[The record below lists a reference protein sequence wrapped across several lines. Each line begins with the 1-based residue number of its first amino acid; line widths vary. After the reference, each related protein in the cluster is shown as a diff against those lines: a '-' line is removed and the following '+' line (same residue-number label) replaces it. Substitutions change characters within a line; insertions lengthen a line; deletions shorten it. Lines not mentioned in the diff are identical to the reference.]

1 MKIKGILRFATE
13 KNIFIF
19 LKKGID
25 FLKIKWYN
33 AGNEREVNNMRNTI
47 KAKDGYH
54 VYKVRNIATGEEAY
68 RIDDG
73 TTPLFIAQKRSY
85 EDYKDEE
92 RQNEMFRRC
101 EIFTTVKGSQYIYWR
116 DEEIDADYITK
127 IEK

>member
-1 MKIKGILRFATE
+1 
-13 KNIFIF
+13 
-19 LKKGID
+19 
-25 FLKIKWYN
+25 
-33 AGNEREVNNMRNTI
+33 MRDTI

-54 VYKVRNIATGEEAY
+54 VVKVRNIATGEEGY

-73 TTPLFIAQKRSY
+73 CNPLFVAQKRGY

-101 EIFTTVKGSQYIYWR
+101 EVFTTIKGNQFIYWR

-127 IEK
+127 VPKDEQK

>member
-1 MKIKGILRFATE
+1 
-13 KNIFIF
+13 
-19 LKKGID
+19 
-25 FLKIKWYN
+25 
-33 AGNEREVNNMRNTI
+33 MRNTI

-54 VYKVRNIATGEEAY
+54 VYKVKNIVTGEEAY

-116 DEEIDADYITK
+116 DEETDADYITK

>member
-1 MKIKGILRFATE
+1 
-13 KNIFIF
+13 
-19 LKKGID
+19 
-25 FLKIKWYN
+25 
-33 AGNEREVNNMRNTI
+33 MRDTI

-54 VYKVRNIATGEEAY
+54 VVKVRNIVTGEEGY

-73 TTPLFIAQKRSY
+73 CTPLFVAQKRSY

-101 EIFTTVKGSQYIYWR
+101 EVFTTVKGNQFIYWR

-127 IEK
+127 VPKEEQK

>member
-1 MKIKGILRFATE
+1 
-13 KNIFIF
+13 
-19 LKKGID
+19 
-25 FLKIKWYN
+25 
-33 AGNEREVNNMRNTI
+33 MRDTI

-54 VYKVRNIATGEEAY
+54 VVKVRNIATGEEGY

-73 TTPLFIAQKRSY
+73 RNPLFAAQKRSY

-101 EIFTTVKGSQYIYWR
+101 EVFTTVKGNQFIYWR

-127 IEK
+127 VPKEANK